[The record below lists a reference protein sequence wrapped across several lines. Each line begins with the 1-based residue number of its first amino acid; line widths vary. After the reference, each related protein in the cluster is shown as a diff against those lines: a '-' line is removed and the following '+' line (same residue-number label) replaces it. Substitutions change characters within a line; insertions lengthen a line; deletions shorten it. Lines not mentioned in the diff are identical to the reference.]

1 MTLAAFHRLCPECG
15 SNSPTGRDGF
25 CNACRC
31 RYADEEPDAATI
43 LIRDLYQLVHQY
55 RNDLLYPPA
64 ADSRE
69 RRIAAIDAALAREP
83 QHG

>member
-1 MTLAAFHRLCPECG
+1 MTLGAFHRLCPECG
-15 SNSPTGRDGF
+15 ANQPTGRDGF
-25 CNACRC
+25 CNECRS
-31 RYADEEPDAATI
+31 RYAEGEPDAAKI
-43 LIRDLYQLVHQY
+43 LIGDLYQLVHQY